1 MTENKRYKLYKDG
14 KKLVVGAIAV
24 AGVSATL
31 QISSVSA
38 DTTSQADATMTQPT
52 TSSGDAKDSQ
62 TDTAAETTT
71 DTDSTTPAV
80 VSDIPKSVANNATQ
94 TEAKQTIDSAQETVN
109 KSAQAAKDAGVE
121 VKTNPTKEVTLNDQN
136 TVSESNKVLTD
147 LNAQDQAVKQATAT
161 QKANTEAY
169 KDSTAQRDEATQKG
183 ESELAESTS
192 KQDEAIKAAQDQELA
207 VSVKVAQL
215 SPEYQSLTG
224 LTGKAL
230 LDAMA
235 ANIKLYNDA
244 VAQGVS
250 VQNADTATLQKLTAE
265 YQAKYA
271 AYATEK
277 ARVEKS
283 NADKKAAYDKLVLD
297 RETAIKAAV
306 DKGDQ
311 HYTGTYDLS
320 GYYGGFL
327 KGKLHYDYTYH
338 WDASKNTFIIT
349 KVDMNFES
357 ATPDKKGNGFW
368 DAVYVQGPKFAI
380 PQDSAKGNIQYGA
393 DLKENGNTL
402 WDEVKDTKYGVQFFL
417 AQNNKTGE
425 TVTHQTL
432 SSSVPYEAV
441 QLANGEFEFARFISR
456 NRQGDSSVPNSE
468 YANWMIGNRVLVQ
481 LNIPP
486 VPGVPTYDAEPTAPD
501 KPELSVQRFTVVTL
515 PGAEEPEPLSIT
527 ITPYTVKLTPV
538 KVTKQ
543 VPPTPVTVNHVDKPV
558 TKEVVPPVS
567 QASPVVQEKSAL
579 PETDASQY
587 TDEQVAMVGVLTA
600 LMGIGLA
607 GARRQYQKNDKAI
620 KPKF

>member
-1 MTENKRYKLYKDG
+1 MTDNKRYKLYKDG
-14 KKLVVGAIAV
+14 KKWVVGAIAV

-38 DTTSQADATMTQPT
+38 DTTSQADATTTQPT
-52 TSSGDAKDSQ
+52 TSSGNAKDSQ
-62 TDTAAETTT
+62 TDTKNDAATETTT
-71 DTDSTTPAV
+71 DSDSTTPAV
-80 VSDIPKSVANNATQ
+80 VSDISKSVSNNATQ
-94 TEAKQTIDSAQETVN
+94 TEAKQSIDSAQETVN
-109 KSAQAAKDAGVE
+109 KSVQAAQEAGVE
-121 VKTNPTKEVTLNDQN
+121 VKTNPTKEVTLNNDN

-147 LNAQDQAVKQATAT
+147 LNAQDQAVKQATET

-169 KDSTAQRDEATQKG
+169 NDSTAQRDEAVQKG
-183 ESELAESTS
+183 ESDLAESTA
-192 KQDEAIKAAQDQELA
+192 KQDEAIKAAQEQGLE
-207 VSVKVAQL
+207 VSVQVTHL

-250 VQNADTATLQKLTAE
+250 NQNVDTATLQKLTAE

-338 WDASKNTFIIT
+338 WDATKNTFIIT

-368 DAVYVQGPKFAI
+368 DAVYIQGPKFAI

-486 VPGVPTYDAEPTAPD
+486 VPDVPTYEDEPIAPD
-501 KPELSVQRFTVVTL
+501 KPELSVQRFTVVIL
-515 PGAEEPEPLSIT
+515 PEAEAPDPLSVT
-527 ITPYTVKLTPV
+527 ITPYLVKLTPD
-538 KVTKQ
+538 KV
-543 VPPTPVTVNHVDKPV
+543 VPPTVVKAVVKETVKPAEEVAPTAEKPV
-558 TKEVVPPVS
+558 
-567 QASPVVQEKSAL
+567 AL
-579 PETDASQY
+579 PETNASQY
-587 TDEQVAMVGVLTA
+587 TDQQVAMVGVLTA
-600 LMGIGLA
+600 LMGIGLV
-607 GARRQYQKNDKAI
+607 GARRQYQKNDNAI